1 MAVNKVAQST
11 RLVVKV
17 QTGTNA
23 AGNPVYRQRSFTN
36 TKASAADS
44 DVYAIGQGLGSL
56 QKYPVISI
64 SRLDENTLV
73 NQ

>member
-23 AGNPVYRQRSFTN
+23 AGSPVYRQRSFTN
-36 TKASAADS
+36 AKAAAADS
-44 DVYAIGQGLGSL
+44 DVYAIGQGLGGL

-64 SRLDENTLV
+64 SRLDDNTLV